1 VITTSRTWIDAN
13 KNYVPDCDLGN
24 FGVNGECLA
33 IDNQFFGQNN
43 PRAVQWTDGVL
54 HGWGARDSNWDLS
67 SEIQHQLLQG
77 LSVTAGYYFNT
88 GGYFRNSATLSK
100 NRDTDNTLV
109 GPADFDPFCITAP
122 VNAQLPGGGGYPVC
136 DLYNVKQEKF
146 GQVQDT
152 VALASNWGVPE
163 YRNHF
168 FNFTMD
174 ARLPGGARFGGGV
187 DTGFSV
193 RDTCYVVD
201 SPQELLYCRV
211 YTPVKANT
219 QIKFNGSYPMK
230 YGIIL
235 AGTFQNLAGPTYDA
249 NYPATSAEVAPSLGR
264 PLAGGARTVTVPL
277 VAPNT
282 LFEDRFSRLDL
293 RVSKVF
299 QMGTYRLQVNLD
311 AYNALNSS
319 AILAVNSTYDA
330 RWRQPNSVIDPRL
343 FQVSGQISF

>member
-1 VITTSRTWIDAN
+1 MLWS
-13 KNYVPDCDLGN
+13 
-24 FGVNGECLA
+24 
-33 IDNQFFGQNN
+33 
-43 PRAVQWTDGVL
+43 DGVL

-67 SEIQHQLLQG
+67 SELQHQLLEG
-77 LSVTAGYYFNT
+77 LSVTTGYYFNT

-109 GPADFDPFCITAP
+109 GPSDFDPFCITAP
-122 VNAQLPGGGGYPVC
+122 TNSELPGGGGYQQC
-136 DLYNVKQEKF
+136 GMYDISQAQFGKRQDL
-146 GQVQDT
+146 
-152 VALASNWGVPE
+152 VALSWDYGDPV

-168 FNFTMD
+168 VNFTMD

-187 DTGFSV
+187 DTGWSV

-211 YTPVKANT
+211 VTPFSANT
-219 QIKFNGSYPMK
+219 QLKFNGSVPMK
-230 YGIIL
+230 WGLVL

-264 PLAGGARTVTVPL
+264 PLAGGTRTVTVPL
-277 VAPNT
+277 VEPNT
-282 LFEDRFSRLDL
+282 LFEARTSRLDL
-293 RVSKVF
+293 RLSKIF
-299 QMGTYRLQVNLD
+299 NFSSYRLQVNLD

-319 AILAVNSTYDA
+319 SILSVNSTYDA

-343 FQVSGQISF
+343 FQVSGQISASNADEVGSLKSEVLNVQHS